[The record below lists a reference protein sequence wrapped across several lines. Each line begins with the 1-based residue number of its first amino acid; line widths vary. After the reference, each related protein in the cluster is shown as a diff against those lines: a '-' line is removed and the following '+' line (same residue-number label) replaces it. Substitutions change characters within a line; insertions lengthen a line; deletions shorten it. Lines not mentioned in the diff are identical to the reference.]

1 MSFNLWWDA
10 LTLQR
15 HDRPRLNGQEWNLY
29 KGQYT
34 KSLASADFSSGV
46 FTCVHFQKIAKIFRF
61 SLHFWRNFY
70 THAFWV
76 NNDLSA
82 ADLVHGDFCRTK
94 KNAQAKDLVYIEQ
107 IVGIMIWM
115 WLQKCLGIIVQVCKY
130 ILENCQKFY
139 SSPPAIKCVKY
150 LLPVL
155 IFKSKTASQG
165 GLSFFLSTQ

>member
-1 MSFNLWWDA
+1 MPFDTWQFGKNGILVNLITKKWKSKHLLCLSVWDMSCDPEFRILI
-10 LTLQR
+10 
-15 HDRPRLNGQEWNLY
+15 
-29 KGQYT
+29 
-34 KSLASADFSSGV
+34 SV
-46 FTCVHFQKIAKIFRF
+46 QKMRA
-61 SLHFWRNFY
+61 
-70 THAFWV
+70 
-76 NNDLSA
+76 LSA